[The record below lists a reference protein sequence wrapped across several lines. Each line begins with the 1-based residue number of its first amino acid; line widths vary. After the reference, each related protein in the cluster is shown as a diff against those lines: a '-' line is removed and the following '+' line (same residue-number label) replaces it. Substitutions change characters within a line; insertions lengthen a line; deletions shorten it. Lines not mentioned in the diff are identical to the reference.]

1 MKTRNFILTALL
13 AAFWLPAVLADT
25 PALINYQGRL
35 TAADGTP
42 QSGDKAFTLN
52 IWDAATGGT
61 SLYQEDIGQVSL
73 DDNGIYSFQF
83 GAKVAELAA
92 ALQDN
97 SEHWIELTV
106 DDGILSP
113 RQRILA
119 VPFAL
124 NAGKAETAARAEKVG
139 DENGNVTI
147 EGTANVTGA
156 STFSGPVMIADDL
169 NVAGRINA

>member
-1 MKTRNFILTALL
+1 MKARNFILTVLL
-13 AAFWLPAVLADT
+13 TAFWLPAVLAGT

-35 TAADGTP
+35 TGADGTP
-42 QSGDKAFTLN
+42 QSGDKTFTLS
-52 IWDAATGGT
+52 IWDSATGGT

-83 GAKVAELAA
+83 GANSENLTT
-92 ALQDN
+92 ALQNN

-139 DENGNVTI
+139 DENGNVDINGNSTVRGNSVVLPLL
-147 EGTANVTGA
+147 ELPQLHPA
-156 STFSGPVMIADDL
+156 SY
-169 NVAGRINA
+169 